1 MAVGACLELRIIRL
15 TTCLAWGFSG
25 PVLAEMTPDGSLGN
39 EGSRVTPNVQVKG
52 SLADLIEGG
61 ATRGENLFH
70 SFAEFNVGEL
80 QRVYFANPS
89 GIQRILTR
97 VTGSNLSNIQGT
109 LGVDGAANLF
119 LLNPNGIVFGAKARL
134 DVAGSF
140 FASTANSLVFGDGQE
155 FSATSPEAPPLL
167 TINITPGLQ
176 YGKYDPRTTITNA
189 GNLAVG
195 QDLTL
200 AAGNLDLQG
209 QLNAGRNLTLFGED
223 TVSIRDSVAQPFI
236 AYSGGLLLIQGNQS
250 IDIAAH
256 NHTDSG
262 LFAGSDLQLRTHN
275 PVTGN
280 AHYTA
285 GGSVSIEQL
294 DGLPGNLV
302 STDDPII
309 LTNGD
314 VSLGN
319 YTGASLHIL
328 AGGSVSVGD
337 VEINSTDT
345 ADNAIS
351 PNNSNPFL
359 ASLANVTLSDQARRS
374 VVIDGSNK
382 PTLDIRAGIDWTL
395 LGGLPGNTDS
405 GNLGSNLGTA
415 ATSADIEIGEIKI
428 NAPNGLVLLTNQYQ
442 ANSSLVSETLKISSI
457 LTGDGTIAND
467 NGKVDKTNQRFSG
480 NAGEVII
487 DYRGR
492 IEISDSASP
501 TLRERIDASSA
512 SGEAGDITVVTNDQ
526 LSLDGSFIISN
537 TFGKEKGGDIKID
550 TGSLFATDGAQI
562 ETSTFDEAD
571 AGKITI
577 VADDTVTFEGFKGK
591 SEGEKERVN
600 NRTGILNIIRERA
613 TGNSGGIS
621 ITTGSLFVNGG
632 AQLQARVGDI
642 DLQGTGR
649 LKKSK
654 GDSGDINIF
663 ARDTVSFRGRGAVTS
678 VEGQGTGTAGDIN
691 IQARSVSVTNT
702 SLQSNLIG
710 RGSGGSVNIR
720 ASDSIILDGG
730 QNSILTRVNRSGKAD
745 DGKNGGGNVDIET
758 RSLYLTNGARIV
770 ASTFGKGNAGNVTIK
785 VAEDIVFD
793 GVNNKDQTI
802 ASGVL
807 SEVKQGAIG
816 NGGKVEIKANSI
828 SITNRAKLDSSTA
841 GVGNA
846 GPITISTNQLTL
858 TDGGQISAATSST
871 GNLGDN
877 IGNAGPITIST
888 NQLTLRDRGEIS
900 AATFGPGN
908 AGNISV
914 KAADSVVLTNDSNIL
929 SEVRATSSGN
939 GGQIEIWTDSLSL
952 SNGSTIATR
961 TQGFN
966 PVRLVQQVL
975 DDPDTTYNE
984 AVLGDNPIVYWS
996 LDETSGSTAFNA
1008 TGNGFNGTYK
1018 GVTQGVPGISGTA
1031 GEFNGKNDTA
1041 VDIGTVQSGSDLD
1054 ISNQSFTVE
1063 AWIKPNKIGKR
1074 QAYFGI
1080 QNEDQ
1085 KIRSDNDKS
1094 NSLYFRLNENAS
1106 VRFGDFPNDLETPEN
1121 IIKTNTWYHVVA
1133 SYDKSSDT
1141 NTIFVNG
1148 REINRNNQG
1157 FFNGE
1162 DPRVLIGQWT
1172 NYNNLNQ
1179 PFNGVIDEVAVYNT
1193 ALSPETVA
1201 QHYLIGQRSL
1211 GAPLDIGESGANAGK
1226 INIHANSITIS
1237 GVSPTN
1243 NTISSG
1249 LLSDSSGELSGQAR
1263 DITIN
1268 TDSLKV
1274 EDGGIITVTS
1284 DNGVAGNLDITANSL
1299 LLNYGRLEAKT
1310 AETGESGAN
1319 ITLDVSDWIVMLN
1332 ESLISAEASE
1342 QAMGGN
1348 IDIDTNLLI
1357 AFPPTGNGSD
1367 IIAKA
1372 KEGLGGKIT
1381 IDAEDVRLIEE
1392 RTAMPGNGSN
1402 DIDASSESD
1411 PGIVTINTGNPEPP
1425 RGLDQL
1431 PSNLTDPSSLIV
1443 ASCPR
1448 SGKISVDELG
1458 EFIVTGRGGIPV
1470 SPFDPIIG
1478 QTIIADWVTLDDQT
1492 LSETDHNLDKN
1503 QTLAPST
1510 EHNSIPQNSQR
1521 KRIVEAQGWMTG
1533 PDGTIILTSF
1543 PTDTTSPPKPW
1554 YHYVSCRDL

>member
-1 MAVGACLELRIIRL
+1 MLMAMGASCELIICL
-15 TTCLAWGFSG
+15 TTCLAWGFSA
-25 PVLAEMTPDGSLGN
+25 PVLAEIIPDGSLRN
-39 EGSRVTPNVQVKG
+39 EASKVTPNVEVKG
-52 SLADLIEGG
+52 ALADLIEGG

-70 SFAEFNVGEL
+70 SFADFNVGEL

-119 LLNPNGIVFGAKARL
+119 LLNPNGIVFGPNASL

-155 FSATSPEAPPLL
+155 FSATSPQAPPLL

-176 YGKYDPRTTITNA
+176 YGKYDPRSTIKNA

-209 QLNAGRNLTLFGED
+209 QLDAGKNLTLFGED
-223 TVSIRDSVAQPFI
+223 TVTIRDSVAQPFR

-262 LFAGSDLQLRTHN
+262 LFAGADLRLRSAN
-275 PVTGN
+275 PIAGD

-285 GGSVSIEQL
+285 GGNISIEQL

-328 AGGSVSVGD
+328 AGGSVTVGD
-337 VEINSTDT
+337 IEINSTDT
-345 ADNAIS
+345 TDNAIS

-359 ASLANVTLSDQARRS
+359 ASLANVTLSDQARTS
-374 VVIDGSNK
+374 FVIDGSSQ

-405 GNLGSNLGTA
+405 SNLGSNLGTA
-415 ATSADIEIGEIKI
+415 ATSADIEIGEIEI

-442 ANSSLVSETLKISSI
+442 ANPSLVSETLKISSL

-467 NGKVDKTNQRFSG
+467 NGTVDKTNQRFSG
-480 NAGEVII
+480 NGGEVLI
-487 DYRGR
+487 DYRGG
-492 IEISDSASP
+492 IDI
-501 TLRERIDASSA
+501 RERIDASSA
-512 SGEAGDITVVTNDQ
+512 SGKAGDITVLTNDQ

-537 TFGKEKGGDIKID
+537 TFGTEKGGDITID
-550 TGSLFATDGAQI
+550 TGSLLATDGAQI
-562 ETSTFDEAD
+562 ETSTFGKAD

-720 ASDSIILDGG
+720 ASDSVILDGG

-816 NGGKVEIKANSI
+816 NGGKVEIEANSI

-858 TDGGQISAATSST
+858 
-871 GNLGDN
+871 
-877 IGNAGPITIST
+877 
-888 NQLTLRDRGEIS
+888 RDRGEIS
-900 AATFGPGN
+900 AATSGPGN

-914 KAADSVVLTNDSNIL
+914 TEADSVVLTNDSNIL
-929 SEVRATSSGN
+929 SKVEPTSSGN
-939 GGQIEIWTDSLSL
+939 GGKIEIWTDSLSL
-952 SNGSTIATR
+952 TNGSTIATR

-966 PVRLVQQVL
+966 PVKVVEQVL
-975 DDPDTTYNE
+975 QEPNTTYNQ

-1008 TGNGFNGTYK
+1008 TGNGFNGTYEG

-1031 GEFNGKNDTA
+1031 GEFNGNNDTA

-1063 AWIKPNKIGKR
+1063 AWIKPNEIGER

-1080 QNEDQ
+1080 H
-1085 KIRSDNDKS
+1085 KRIKSDNDKS
-1094 NSLYFRLNENAS
+1094 ESLYFRLNENAS
-1106 VRFGDFPNDLETPEN
+1106 VAFGDFPNDLETPDN
-1121 IIKTNTWYHVVA
+1121 IIEVDTWYHVVA
-1133 SYDKSSDT
+1133 SYDKDSDT

-1162 DPRVLIGQWT
+1162 DPRILIGTWPNIGDQS
-1172 NYNNLNQ
+1172 
-1179 PFNGVIDEVAVYNT
+1179 FNGVIDEVAVYNT

-1211 GAPLDIGESGANAGK
+1211 GAPIDIGESGANAGK

-1243 NTISSG
+1243 NNISSG

-1284 DNGVAGNLDITANSL
+1284 DNGIAGNLDITANSL
-1299 LLNYGRLEAKT
+1299 LLNNGRLEAKT
-1310 AETGESGAN
+1310 AGIPETGESGAN

-1332 ESLISAEASE
+1332 ESLISAEALDE
-1342 QAMGGN
+1342 ATGGN
-1348 IDIDTNLLI
+1348 ITIDTNLLI
-1357 AFPPTGNGSD
+1357 AFPPTGPNGSD

-1372 KEGLGGKIT
+1372 DQGQGGEIT

-1392 RTAMPGNGSN
+1392 RRAIRGNGTN
-1402 DIDASSESD
+1402 DIDASSDSG
-1411 PGIVTINTGNPEPP
+1411 PQGIVTINTGNIDPS

-1431 PSNLTDPSSLIV
+1431 PINLTDPSSLIV

-1458 EFIVTGRGGIPV
+1458 EFIVTGRGGIPA
-1470 SPFDPIIG
+1470 SPLDPIIG

-1492 LSETDHNLDKN
+1492 LSETDHNLDNN

-1510 EHNSIPQNSQR
+1510 EKNSKP

-1554 YHYVSCRDL
+1554 YHYLSCRDLN

>member
-1 MAVGACLELRIIRL
+1 MAVGACLELKIICL
-15 TTCLAWGFSG
+15 TGCLAWGFSA
-25 PVLAEMTPDGSLGN
+25 PVLAEMTPDSSLGN
-39 EGSRVTPNVQVKG
+39 EASRVTPNVQVKG
-52 SLADLIEGG
+52 ALADLIEGG

-89 GIQRILTR
+89 GIENILTR

-119 LLNPNGIVFGAKARL
+119 LLNPNGIVFGANASL

-195 QDLTL
+195 KDLTL
-200 AAGNLDLQG
+200 AGGNLDLQG
-209 QLNAGRNLTLFGED
+209 QLDAGRDLTLFGED
-223 TVSIRDSVAQPFI
+223 TVTIRDSVAQPFR

-256 NHTDSG
+256 NHELSG
-262 LFAGSDLQLRTHN
+262 LFAGSDLRLRSRSVAEGQSHN

-285 GGSVSIEQL
+285 GGNISIEQL
-294 DGLPGNLV
+294 DGLPGNLF
-302 STDDPII
+302 SPHDPII
-309 LTNGD
+309 LANGD

-328 AGGSVSVGD
+328 AGGSVTVGD
-337 VEINSTDT
+337 IEINSTDT
-345 ADNAIS
+345 TDNAIS

-359 ASLANVTLSDQARRS
+359 ASLANVTLSDEAATS
-374 VVIDGSNK
+374 FVIDGSTQ

-395 LGGLPGNTDS
+395 LGGFPGNTDS
-405 GNLGSNLGTA
+405 SNLGSNIGTA
-415 ATSADIEIGEIKI
+415 ATSADIEIGKISI

-442 ANSSLVSETLKISSI
+442 ANPSLVSDTLKISSL

-467 NGKVDKTNQRFSG
+467 NDKVDQSNQRFSG
-480 NAGEVII
+480 NGGEVFI
-487 DYRGR
+487 DYRGG
-492 IEISDSASP
+492 IDI
-501 TLRERIDASSA
+501 RERIDASSA
-512 SGEAGDITVVTNDQ
+512 SGKAGDITVVTNDQ

-537 TFGKEKGGDIKID
+537 TFGTEKGGDITID
-550 TGSLFATDGAQI
+550 TGSLFATGDAQI
-562 ETSTFDEAD
+562 ETSTFGKAD
-571 AGKITI
+571 AGKVTI
-577 VADDTVTFEGFKGK
+577 VADDTVTFEGNSDNPNNTTGI
-591 SEGEKERVN
+591 VN
-600 NRTGILNIIRERA
+600 NIEQDAIGD
-613 TGNSGGIS
+613 SGGIS
-621 ITTGSLFVNGG
+621 ITTGSLMVNNG
-632 AQLQARVGDI
+632 AQLQARVGKV
-642 DLQGTGR
+642 DLFGTGNVR
-649 LKKSK
+649 KSW
-654 GDSGDINIF
+654 GNSGNINIV
-663 ARDTVSFRGRGAVTS
+663 ARDTVSFDGGGFENDGGAFTS
-678 VEGQGTGTAGDIN
+678 VEGQGNGTAGDIN
-691 IQARSVSVTNT
+691 IQAKSVSVTNDA

-710 RGSGGSVNIR
+710 QGNGGNLNIV
-720 ASDSIILDGG
+720 ASDSIILDGA
-730 QNSILTRVNRSGKAD
+730 QNSILTRINSSGEAT

-770 ASTFGKGNAGNVTIK
+770 ASTFGKGNAGNVTIT
-785 VAEDIVFD
+785 VVEDIVFD
-793 GVNNKDQTI
+793 GNLVNQFDNTI
-802 ASGVL
+802 YSGVL
-807 SEVKQGAIG
+807 SQVVEGARG
-816 NGGKVEIKANSI
+816 NGGTIDIEANSI
-828 SITNRAKLDSSTA
+828 AITNTAKVDSSTGGA
-841 GVGNA
+841 GDA

-858 TDGGQISAATSST
+858 TDGG
-871 GNLGDN
+871 
-877 IGNAGPITIST
+877 
-888 NQLTLRDRGEIS
+888 EIS

-908 AGNISV
+908 AGDISV
-914 KAADSVVLTNDSNIL
+914 KKADSVVLSNDSNIL
-929 SEVRATSSGN
+929 SEVGATSSGN
-939 GGQIEIWTDSLSL
+939 GGNIEISTNSLSL
-952 SNGSTIATR
+952 TNGSTIATR
-961 TQGFN
+961 TEGFN

-975 DDPDTTYNE
+975 GDPDKTYNE

-1008 TGNGFNGTYK
+1008 TGNGFNGTYEG

-1031 GEFNGKNDTA
+1031 GQFDGNDDTA

-1080 QNEDQ
+1080 H
-1085 KIRSDNDKS
+1085 KRIRSDNKKS
-1094 NSLYFRLNENAS
+1094 ETLYFRLNENAS
-1106 VRFGDFPNDLETPEN
+1106 VAFGDFPNDLETPDN
-1121 IIKTNTWYHVVA
+1121 IIEVDTWYHVVA
-1133 SYDKSSDT
+1133 SYDKDSNT

-1162 DPRVLIGQWT
+1162 DPRILIGTWPNIGDQS
-1172 NYNNLNQ
+1172 
-1179 PFNGVIDEVAVYNT
+1179 FNGVIDEVAVYNT
-1193 ALSPETVA
+1193 ALSPKTVA
-1201 QHYLIGQRSL
+1201 EHYLIGQRSL
-1211 GAPLDIGESGANAGK
+1211 GAPIEIGESGANAGN
-1226 INIHANSITIS
+1226 INVHANSITIS

-1243 NTISSG
+1243 NDISSG
-1249 LLSDSSGELSGQAR
+1249 LLSDSSGDFSGVAG

-1268 TDSLKV
+1268 LTDSLKV
-1274 EDGGIITVTS
+1274 EDGGIITVKS
-1284 DNGVAGNLDITANSL
+1284 EKGVAGNLNITANSL
-1299 LLNYGRLEAKT
+1299 LLNKGTLL
-1310 AETGESGAN
+1310 AETQLSGGEDGAN
-1319 ITLDVSDWIVMLN
+1319 ITLNVSDWIAMLN
-1332 ESLISAEASE
+1332 ESLISAEASGI
-1342 QAMGGN
+1342 ATGGN
-1348 IDIDTNLLI
+1348 ITIDTNLLI
-1357 AFPPTGNGSD
+1357 AFPSSDDGSD

-1372 KEGLGGKIT
+1372 DQGQGGQIT

-1392 RTAMPGNGSN
+1392 RKAMPGNGTN
-1402 DIDASSESD
+1402 DIDASSNSGTA
-1411 PGIVTINTGNPEPP
+1411 GIVTVNTGNLEPS

-1448 SGKISVDELG
+1448 SGKVSVDELG
-1458 EFIVTGRGGIPV
+1458 EFIVTGRGGIPA

-1478 QTIIADWVTLDDQT
+1478 RTIIADWVTLEDQT
-1492 LSETDHNLDKN
+1492 LTEIDHNLDNN
-1503 QTLAPST
+1503 QTLATST
-1510 EHNSIPQNSQR
+1510 EQNYKP

-1554 YHYVSCRDL
+1554 YHYVSCGDLN

>member
-1 MAVGACLELRIIRL
+1 MAVGAFLELRIICL
-15 TTCLAWGFSG
+15 TGCLAWGFSA
-25 PVLAEMTPDGSLGN
+25 PVLADITPDGSLGN

-89 GIQRILTR
+89 GIETILTR
-97 VTGSNLSNIQGT
+97 VTGSNRSNILGT
-109 LGVDGAANLF
+109 LGVDGSANLF
-119 LLNPNGIVFGAKARL
+119 LLNPNGIVFGPQTRL

-176 YGKYDPRTTITNA
+176 YGKYDPRSTITNA

-209 QLNAGRNLTLFGED
+209 QLDAGRNLTLFGED
-223 TVSIRDSVAQPFI
+223 RVTIRDSVAQPFI

-262 LFAGSDLQLRTHN
+262 LWAGSDLRLRTHN
-275 PVTGN
+275 PVAGD

-285 GGSVSIEQL
+285 GGNISIEQL

-302 STDDPII
+302 STHDPII

-328 AGGSVSVGD
+328 AGGSVTVGD
-337 VEINSTDT
+337 IEINSTDT
-345 ADNAIS
+345 TDNAIS

-359 ASLANVTLSDQARRS
+359 ASLANVTLSDQARTS
-374 VVIDGSNK
+374 VLIDGSSQ

-395 LGGLPGNTDS
+395 LGGFPGNTDS
-405 GNLGSNLGTA
+405 SNLGSNFETA
-415 ATSADIEIGEIKI
+415 ATGADITIGDISI

-442 ANSSLVSETLKISSI
+442 ANSSLVSETLKISSL
-457 LTGDGTIAND
+457 LTGDGTEDKVVKKKLVND
-467 NGKVDKTNQRFSG
+467 TSNQRFSG
-480 NAGEVII
+480 NGGEVFI
-487 DYRGR
+487 DYQGG
-492 IEISDSASP
+492 IEISD
-501 TLRERIDASSA
+501 RIDASSA
-512 SGEAGDITVVTNDQ
+512 SGKAGDITVVTNDQ

-537 TFGKEKGGDIKID
+537 TFGTEKGGDITID
-550 TGSLFATDGAQI
+550 TGSLLARNGAQI
-562 ETSTFDEAD
+562 QTSTFFVIDNDNIDTSIFNQAD
-571 AGKITI
+571 AGTVTVI
-577 VADDTVTFEGFKGK
+577 ADDTVTFEGK
-591 SEGEKERVN
+591 SQQQVNQTSGIVN
-600 NRTGILNIIRERA
+600 NIFNDIDSKAKPKPIVE
-613 TGNSGGIS
+613 SGGIF
-621 ITTGSLFVNGG
+621 ITTGSLVVNDG
-632 AQLQARVGDI
+632 AQLQARVGEV
-642 DLQGTGR
+642 DLTGKAQVR
-649 LKKSK
+649 KSW
-654 GDSGDINIF
+654 GNSGDINIV
-663 ARDTVSFRGRGAVTS
+663 ARDTVSFDGGGFKNDGGAFTS
-678 VEGQGTGTAGDIN
+678 VEGQGNGTAGDIN
-691 IQARSVSVTNT
+691 IQARSVSVSNDA

-710 RGSGGSVNIR
+710 EGNGGNLKIV
-720 ASDSIILDGG
+720 ASDSIILDGA
-730 QNSILTRVNRSGKAD
+730 QNSILTRVNSSGKATD
-745 DGKNGGGNVDIET
+745 DNNGGGNVEIDT

-770 ASTFGKGNAGNVTIK
+770 ASTFGKGNAGNVTIT

-793 GVNNKDQTI
+793 GNLVNDQKETI
-802 ASGVL
+802 YSGVL
-807 SEVKQGAIG
+807 SKVEAGARG
-816 NGGKVEIKANSI
+816 NGGNVDIEANSI
-828 SITNRAKLDSSTA
+828 AITNTAKVDSSTA
-841 GVGNA
+841 GA
-846 GPITISTNQLTL
+846 
-858 TDGGQISAATSST
+858 
-871 GNLGDN
+871 
-877 IGNAGPITIST
+877 GNAGPITIST

-900 AATFGPGN
+900 AATSGPGN

-914 KAADSVVLTNDSNIL
+914 TEADSVVLTNDSNIL

-939 GGQIEIWTDSLSL
+939 GGKIEIWTDSLSL
-952 SNGSTIATR
+952 TNGSTIATR
-961 TQGFN
+961 TEGFN
-966 PVRLVQQVL
+966 PVRLVQQV
-975 DDPDTTYNE
+975 PQESETTYNQ

-1008 TGNGFNGTYK
+1008 TGNGFNGTYE

-1031 GEFNGKNDTA
+1031 GEFNGKKDTA
-1041 VDIGTVQSGSDLD
+1041 VDIGTVRSGSDLD

-1063 AWIKPNKIGKR
+1063 AWIKPNEIGKS
-1074 QAYFGI
+1074 QSYFGI
-1080 QNEDQ
+1080 HNEDQ
-1085 KIRSDNDKS
+1085 GTNDKG
-1094 NSLYFRLNENAS
+1094 NSLYFRLTNQAS
-1106 VRFGDFPNDLETPEN
+1106 VRFGDFPNDLETPDD
-1121 IIKTNTWYHVVA
+1121 IIEVDNWYHIVA
-1133 SYDKSSDT
+1133 SYDKTSGN

-1148 REINRNNQG
+1148 REINRNDQG
-1157 FFNGE
+1157 AFKGL
-1162 DPRVLIGQWT
+1162 DPRILIGNWT
-1172 NYNNLNQ
+1172 KSHNLNQ

-1211 GAPLDIGESGANAGK
+1211 GAQLDIGESGANAGK

-1243 NTISSG
+1243 HKISSG
-1249 LLSDSSGELSGQAR
+1249 LLSDSSGELSGEAGT
-1263 DITIN
+1263 ITID

-1274 EDGGIITVTS
+1274 EDGGKITVRS
-1284 DNGVAGNLDITANSL
+1284 EKGIAGNLDITANSL
-1299 LLNYGRLEAKT
+1299 LLNKGTLEAQT
-1310 AETGESGAN
+1310 QLSGGKERAN
-1319 ITLDVSDWIVMLN
+1319 ITLNVSDWIVMLN
-1332 ESLISAEASE
+1332 ESLISAEALDK
-1342 QAMGGN
+1342 ATGGN
-1348 IDIDTNLLI
+1348 ITIDTEFLI
-1357 AFPPTGNGSD
+1357 AFPSSGNGND

-1372 KEGLGGKIT
+1372 AQGKGGEIT
-1381 IDAEDVRLIEE
+1381 IKAEDVRLIEE
-1392 RTAMPGNGSN
+1392 RRAMPGNGTN
-1402 DIDASSESD
+1402 DIDASSD
-1411 PGIVTINTGNPEPP
+1411 FGTQGIVTIKTGNPEPP

-1431 PSNLTDPSSLIV
+1431 PINLTDPSSLIV

-1458 EFIVTGRGGIPV
+1458 EFIVTGRGGIPA

-1503 QTLAPST
+1503 QRLAPST

-1554 YHYVSCRDL
+1554 YHYVSCRDLN